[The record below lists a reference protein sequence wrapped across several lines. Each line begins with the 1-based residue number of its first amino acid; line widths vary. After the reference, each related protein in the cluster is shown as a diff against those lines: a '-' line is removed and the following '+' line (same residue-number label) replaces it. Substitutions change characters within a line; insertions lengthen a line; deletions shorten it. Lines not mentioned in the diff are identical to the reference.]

1 MPINEFDQPVGGNVP
16 GWSARSLPAIDRLPG
31 RYVTLVP
38 LSVDH
43 VDELLAATAAP
54 GMESRWTYMAGAEFP
69 GQREAFTANLNRL
82 TSATD
87 GQAVAIIPEDH
98 DTPHGNA
105 SLMRADPGAGVI
117 EVGSIMFGP
126 ALAGTRASTEAIY
139 LLARYVFDE
148 LGYRRFEWKCDALN
162 ERSRRAAERF
172 GFAYEGTFRQ
182 HMIYKGRSRDT
193 AWFSILD
200 HEWPAIRQAYERWL
214 EPSNFDADGRQRSR
228 LQAAPK

>member
-1 MPINEFDQPVGGNVP
+1 MPINEFDQPVGDDVP
-16 GWSARSLPAIDRLPG
+16 GWSPRELPSIKRLEGRS
-31 RYVTLVP
+31 VTLVP
-38 LSVDH
+38 LTPDH
-43 VDELLAATAAP
+43 ADDLLATTAAP
-54 GMESRWTYMAGAEFP
+54 GMESRWTYMFGGPFP
-69 GQREAFTANLNRL
+69 DRASFATHLDGLINRR
-82 TSATD
+82 D
-87 GQAVAIIPEDH
+87 GQSLAIVPNGG

-105 SLMRADPGAGVI
+105 SLMRADPEAGVI

-139 LLARYVFDE
+139 LLARHVFDE
-148 LGYRRFEWKCDALN
+148 LGYRRFEWKCDSIN

-200 HEWPAIRQAYERWL
+200 HEWPAIKAAYETWL
-214 EPSNFDADGRQRSR
+214 AESNFDADGRQRSR
-228 LQAAPK
+228 LRAAPR